1 MAPES
6 RPVPVAN
13 MTGHARV
20 EEVPL
25 RGVAACRV
33 HQLGP
38 ATGKR
43 RNLNET
49 VHGADNRVGAK
60 AADARLAELTAAVE
74 SGATPAA
81 TTGPTG
87 PTVAQFA
94 DRWQRANKPRH
105 DERTGIWSGWS
116 PKTAK
121 THADNVRLYLLPG
134 SGRRRAASVSG
145 TDLDDLYAHL
155 ADERDLSL
163 ALVNRC
169 HSQPRVMFNRA
180 LRKKLVDHNPA
191 LSADPVKLKE
201 VDLAIPS
208 MTDVRAVQAIGPG
221 CLCRPPPGSRHR
233 RRSQG
238 KHGGTTS
245 QARRRAEPA
254 TPVHARD
261 RRGSGRSGRE
271 GHEGRPT
278 VRRHPR
284 QGTCAVL
291 GEHLLGSPTELGLLR
306 LSSMAKRSSSP
317 TMGAART
324 GTSRGHSMPG
334 GGTHR
339 RRASGA
345 STSTTCG
352 APPPVRC

>member
-1 MAPES
+1 M
-6 RPVPVAN
+6 
-13 MTGHARV
+13 
-20 EEVPL
+20 
-25 RGVAACRV
+25 
-33 HQLGP
+33 
-38 ATGKR
+38 
-43 RNLNET
+43 
-49 VHGADNRVGAK
+49 
-60 AADARLAELTAAVE
+60 
-74 SGATPAA
+74 
-81 TTGPTG
+81 
-87 PTVAQFA
+87 
-94 DRWQRANKPRH
+94 
-105 DERTGIWSGWS
+105 
-116 PKTAK
+116 
-121 THADNVRLYLLPG
+121 
-134 SGRRRAASVSG
+134 SG

-291 GEHLLGSPTELGLLR
+291 GEHLARVTDRARTVGVEFDGETFVFSDDGGRSHWNLSWPSHAWRRYSSKAGVRGFHLHHLR
-306 LSSMAKRSSSP
+306 RTAASEMLMADVPFRSSRSDS
-317 TMGAART
+317 AAPRRT
-324 GTSRGHSMPG
+324 S
-334 GGTHR
+334 
-339 RRASGA
+339 
-345 STSTTCG
+345 
-352 APPPVRC
+352 